1 MHYEV
6 ISNFLICRLL
16 NFFLK
21 VNLSLICTI
30 PVHLKLR
37 LIDLDGRLIG
47 RWREVRHNWPTT
59 NIMSPSGGK
68 LCIPLGQWWCCYWQ
82 LGVNNHTF
90 VRRRELYTAQAVPH
104 FGLMV
109 FSIEICHRSVMA
121 GVSSCSLKFVKIAI
135 ASMQLFIE
143 ICHILLLPA
152 IYNELFTHFC

>member
-16 NFFLK
+16 NFLLK
-21 VNLSLICTI
+21 VNLSLICTL

-82 LGVNNHTF
+82 LGVNSHTF
-90 VRRRELYTAQAVPH
+90 VRRRELYTAQAVPR
-104 FGLMV
+104 FGLMG
-109 FSIEICHRSVMA
+109 FS
-121 GVSSCSLKFVKIAI
+121 
-135 ASMQLFIE
+135 IE

-152 IYNELFTHFC
+152 IYNELFSHFFNYFSSMLTWNSKNTCQIWNVKSFVL